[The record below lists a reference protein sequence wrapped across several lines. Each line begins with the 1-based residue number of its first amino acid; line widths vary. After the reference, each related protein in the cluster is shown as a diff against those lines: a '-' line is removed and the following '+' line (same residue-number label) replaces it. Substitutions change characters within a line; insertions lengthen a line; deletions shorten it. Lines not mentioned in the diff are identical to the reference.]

1 MAVYAQNMGRIH
13 WVITWKLALLSMES
27 GLRNK
32 KNLVAISKRVHKCI
46 YMSYKCYRFQQTN

>member
-32 KNLVAISKRVHKCI
+32 KKFGGNL
-46 YMSYKCYRFQQTN
+46 QTRP